1 MSKKTG
7 LLVRLLRLLRLLGW
21 FYATAKRLR
30 GLSQANAAQREDA
43 LRVMSISCLN
53 ILNVGVQVMQ
63 PERLAQHNVRE
74 RGVLIAANHV
84 SWLDI
89 LVITSLMPASFIAM
103 QEIRH
108 WFMIGKMVSNAGTV
122 YIDRSSRKDIDVI
135 NAAISRVLEAG
146 GRVCF
151 FPEARTTLGN
161 GVLPM
166 KAALFQAALDSQAP
180 VQPLALRYYDNE
192 HRTQAVSFAGVNLL
206 RSLWQI
212 LAIERIEVRVDVG
225 DWLEPEA
232 VGEGGRYM
240 LKDLVEAY
248 IKPIVLSDS
257 PSPDAILPT
266 DN

>member
-1 MSKKTG
+1 
-7 LLVRLLRLLRLLGW
+7 
-21 FYATAKRLR
+21 
-30 GLSQANAAQREDA
+30 
-43 LRVMSISCLN
+43 
-53 ILNVGVQVMQ
+53 
-63 PERLAQHNVRE
+63 
-74 RGVLIAANHV
+74 
-84 SWLDI
+84 
-89 LVITSLMPASFIAM
+89 
-103 QEIRH
+103 
-108 WFMIGKMVSNAGTV
+108 
-122 YIDRSSRKDIDVI
+122 
-135 NAAISRVLEAG
+135 
-146 GRVCF
+146 
-151 FPEARTTLGN
+151 
-161 GVLPM
+161 M